1 MAAGTGPNV
10 TTGDMPPAM
19 EHALDEL
26 VTAAKNSFQDD
37 LASIVLFGSGAEGQ
51 LRATSDLNLLIV
63 LREFRRSRADAFRE
77 PLRMA
82 HVAVRA
88 VAMFVLESEAPT
100 VAEVFAVKFGDIARR
115 CRVLFGQF
123 PSGLS
128 GISREAK
135 RLQLRQLLMN
145 LTLRLRH
152 SYVVIS
158 LREEQLAL
166 TIAETAG
173 PLRSAAATLLELEGQ
188 PVASP
193 KQSLETVA
201 RSLEGDWT
209 EALAAISEARQSR
222 RLAPGKAPQI
232 AFQLIDLAQ
241 VMRLRAE
248 RLA

>member
-1 MAAGTGPNV
+1 
-10 TTGDMPPAM
+10 
-19 EHALDEL
+19 
-26 VTAAKNSFQDD
+26 
-37 LASIVLFGSGAEGQ
+37 
-51 LRATSDLNLLIV
+51 
-63 LREFRRSRADAFRE
+63 
-77 PLRMA
+77 
-82 HVAVRA
+82 
-88 VAMFVLESEAPT
+88 
-100 VAEVFAVKFGDIARR
+100 
-115 CRVLFGQF
+115 
-123 PSGLS
+123 
-128 GISREAK
+128 
-135 RLQLRQLLMN
+135 MN

-188 PVASP
+188 PVALA
-193 KQSLETVA
+193 QAVA
-201 RSLEGDWT
+201 RDGWPRSLEGDWT